1 MASIIHADIF
11 FFIASIFVAVMTAVF
26 LVSGFYLVGALRN
39 FRDISSTLK
48 RGMENAEE
56 NLEETMHNIEESPIF
71 RFFFGR
77 KRRYRMRQS
86 LKK

>member
-11 FFIASIFVAVMTAVF
+11 FFIASIFVAVMTVV
-26 LVSGFYLVGALRN
+26 LSISGFYLVGALRN
-39 FRDISSTLK
+39 FRDISATLK
-48 RGMENAEE
+48 RGVENAEE
-56 NLEETMHNIEESPIF
+56 NLEETMHDIEESPVF

-86 LKK
+86 PKK